1 MKKLLFLAA
10 LLSTGV
16 AQLSYADDTEQAL
29 NAVCVTLKSG
39 DAKYVAFTDKPTIQA
54 LDGELQ
60 VVGSEEEKS
69 LVVAQFADVDVIN
82 AVYHDFSADQTD
94 AVENISSETG
104 REVKAIYDI
113 SGKQV
118 KSIRPG
124 QVYLIK
130 FTDGSTLKTAK

>member
-16 AQLSYADDTEQAL
+16 AGLSVADNPSNAL

-39 DAKYVAFTDKPTIQA
+39 DAKYVAFTDKPVIQA
-54 LDGELQ
+54 INGELQ
-60 VVGSEEEKS
+60 VTGQEENTQ
-69 LVVAQFADVDVIN
+69 LVVAPFTDVDVIT
-82 AVYHDFSADQTD
+82 AVYHDFTTD
-94 AVENISSETG
+94 NIENISSETG
-104 REVKAIYDI
+104 REVKAVYDL

-118 KSIRPG
+118 KKILPG